1 MLRETIYNEWLL
13 CRCLKSGQ
21 CYTVNA
27 SSWLGPPHLVLP
39 VYNISIISQISTI
52 YLQVLPIYGV
62 VMPLLMVVTL
72 VFNSLIMIVL
82 TR

>member
-1 MLRETIYNEWLL
+1 M
-13 CRCLKSGQ
+13 
-21 CYTVNA
+21 NA
-27 SSWLGPPHLVLP
+27 SSWLGPPHLVLL
-39 VYNISIISQISTI
+39 VYDISIISIISTI

-62 VMPLLMVVTL
+62 VMPLLMVVTI